1 MTFTMRGRR
10 DSLAARSLSV
20 LLLVFLATALFGAG
34 AARAHNSL
42 DASEPADGSVLAG
55 APASFVLTFAKDVPL
70 DSASAE
76 VIAADGV
83 RTALPAPVHGES
95 ARQVVFSFP
104 PGLVGEVTARWRL
117 VGTDGH
123 VVSARVRFT
132 VSPQG
137 QGAGPA
143 STVTVDGGS
152 APAPMV
158 TADDPPRPVPEPV
171 RLLVRLAGYLAM
183 LLVGGLLVIE
193 KVVEGGATGVPRAR
207 TALLSGAAALT
218 VAPLLQL
225 LIFLD
230 DSRGHGVIGAI
241 PHVLDG
247 FDTTP
252 GSMLLLRTVAGA
264 VLLVGLRRADPGEA
278 VPLGS
283 LPVNAV
289 SLVYLV
295 TLAYGGHSR
304 SMAWPLLGV
313 PVDVLHTAAS
323 VAWLGGLVVL
333 VLLAVPA
340 LEPAAG
346 FEAFRR
352 FGDVARLAVATIVVT
367 GAIQTLRLHGTLI
380 TLLTESHGRWLLL
393 KLVLVAVMLRIG
405 DINRRRMLRW
415 SGDDAMNAANRVA
428 LVRRAGVTEAVN
440 GALVMLV
447 TSVLVTS
454 SFD

>member
-1 MTFTMRGRR
+1 M
-10 DSLAARSLSV
+10 
-20 LLLVFLATALFGAG
+20 
-34 AARAHNSL
+34 
-42 DASEPADGSVLAG
+42 
-55 APASFVLTFAKDVPL
+55 
-70 DSASAE
+70 
-76 VIAADGV
+76 
-83 RTALPAPVHGES
+83 
-95 ARQVVFSFP
+95 
-104 PGLVGEVTARWRL
+104 
-117 VGTDGH
+117 
-123 VVSARVRFT
+123 
-132 VSPQG
+132 
-137 QGAGPA
+137 
-143 STVTVDGGS
+143 
-152 APAPMV
+152 
-158 TADDPPRPVPEPV
+158 
-171 RLLVRLAGYLAM
+171 
-183 LLVGGLLVIE
+183 
-193 KVVEGGATGVPRAR
+193 
-207 TALLSGAAALT
+207 
-218 VAPLLQL
+218 
-225 LIFLD
+225 
-230 DSRGHGVIGAI
+230 
-241 PHVLDG
+241 
-247 FDTTP
+247 
-252 GSMLLLRTVAGA
+252 
-264 VLLVGLRRADPGEA
+264 
-278 VPLGS
+278 PLGS

-333 VLLAVPA
+333 VLLVVPA

-393 KLVLVAVMLRIG
+393 KLVLVAVMLKIG

-415 SGDDAMNAANRVA
+415 TGDDAMNAANRVA